1 MMRVGLCSVT
11 FRDHAPEWIIERAE
25 TAGVEAIEW
34 AGERALDHDEP
45 GRMAKIAEAS
55 RNSGIATSSFGSY
68 VRAGTAGAR
77 SHFDIAIDS
86 TSALG
91 AGNIRVWAGDAAR
104 AEVSEADFALA
115 VDDISFMA
123 SECASRNITLS
134 VEYHRRTLTEHAHDA
149 IALFDAVNAD
159 NLFSYWQPVPDRGLA
174 MWEQELDLL
183 APYLSDLHVF
193 HWVPADGAD
202 ERRPLVEGTD
212 YWQALMKKATHSERW
227 PHPAT
232 AYLEFVHDGS
242 ERQFHEDMTELRKLC
257 RMASQS
263 GAMT

>member
-1 MMRVGLCSVT
+1 MIRVGLCSVT
-11 FRDHAPEWIIERAE
+11 FRELAPEWVIERAE
-25 TAGVEAIEW
+25 AAGVEAIEW
-34 AGERALDHDEP
+34 AGERTLNHDEP
-45 GRMAKIAEAS
+45 DRMARIKYAS
-55 RNSGIATSSFGSY
+55 RNTGVVASSYGSY
-68 VRAGTAGAR
+68 VRAGTADAR
-77 SHFDIAIDS
+77 SQFDIALDAA
-86 TSALG
+86 SALG
-91 AGNIRVWAGDAAR
+91 AGNIRIWAGDAAR

-115 VDDISFMA
+115 VDDMSSMA
-123 SECASRNITLS
+123 RECASRNITLS
-134 VEYHRRTLTEHAHDA
+134 VEYHRRTLTEHAKDA
-149 IALFDAVNAD
+149 VALFDAVNAD

-174 MWEQELDLL
+174 IWEHELELL

-212 YWQALMKKATHSERW
+212 YWQALMKKATHSDRW

-242 ERQFHEDMTELRKLC
+242 ERQFNEDMTELRKLC
-257 RMASQS
+257 RMESQS